1 MGRKFTILKWKCL
14 LELIGH
20 EQNCLFS
27 DVVMGTWSP
36 TSQSSTT
43 LGDSWTKLEMLLN
56 SWQLV
61 IPKQKPFGLM
71 NPCPLPNHQPHFG
84 SLPIADLK
92 CADSEMAQP
101 KIRNFKCLFFLSEI
115 QKNSGFFPNN
125 SGIKKK
131 PNGCFTRPWWVVTSS
146 FQPKNM
152 HNGDELKESLSG
164 KHGSGK
170 YTMYSK
176 IATSEKNT
184 WRRANFQCYSLILR
198 HSLFWWR
205 VRQSSSLNSV
215 FTGWFS
221 KHCLPKFMFEPLR
234 RVSFLSEVQM
244 FQKKFSTC
252 KMHPKG
258 HSKKRVLHLCINI

>member
-1 MGRKFTILKWKCL
+1 MIYRYEKATLYPFSEKMGRKFTILKWKCL

-71 NPCPLPNHQPHFG
+71 NPCPLPNHQPRFG

-115 QKNSGFFPNN
+115 QKNSGFSPT
-125 SGIKKK
+125 IQALKKTK
-131 PNGCFTRPWWVVTSS
+131 RLLHQALMGCYILLPT
-146 FQPKNM
+146 K
-152 HNGDELKESLSG
+152 
-164 KHGSGK
+164 KH
-170 YTMYSK
+170 
-176 IATSEKNT
+176 A
-184 WRRANFQCYSLILR
+184 
-198 HSLFWWR
+198 
-205 VRQSSSLNSV
+205 
-215 FTGWFS
+215 
-221 KHCLPKFMFEPLR
+221 
-234 RVSFLSEVQM
+234 
-244 FQKKFSTC
+244 
-252 KMHPKG
+252 
-258 HSKKRVLHLCINI
+258 